1 MPFKNEKE
9 VAEKIKGA
17 DKLSARKL
25 RQFMHVFNSCY
36 EKNGEDSMCYAQ
48 AWSAVNKTACMP
60 CVHVKAAHELERIA
74 FDLRTVSPRVA
85 RSILREA
92 RFVKRGA

>member
-1 MPFKNEKE
+1 MPFKSNKDLTNK
-9 VAEKIKGA
+9 VKGAEK
-17 DKLSARKL
+17 LSERKKDQW
-25 RQFMHVFNSCY
+25 RAVFNACY

-60 CVHVKAAHELERIA
+60 CVHVKAARELERIA
-74 FDLRTVSPRVA
+74 FDLRAVSPMVA